1 MVIAGET
8 MPTAHVALELLGAV
22 SWVRARFVSACGSV
36 TLPQKDVWVGNPAS
50 PIIVGNTSL
59 TCNLYLYRVS
69 DNSQVT
75 WTVSGPLQIS
85 GTNYGYKCNIRGTG
99 DGYGWIQATA
109 TNGCGSTMSE
119 IPVEVICGYYLTF
132 TPNPSNGQTTVS
144 IVSADELGS
153 EGLSESA
160 KSVSSATVFDETIP
174 WDLEV
179 YTQNQL
185 LKDRKTKQIG
195 RSATINASCWPEGLY
210 IVKVAYN
217 GDILTGKLLVKH

>member
-85 GTNYGYKCNIRGTG
+85 GTNYGYKCNIIGTG

-195 RSATINASCWPEGLY
+195 RSATINASGWPEGLY